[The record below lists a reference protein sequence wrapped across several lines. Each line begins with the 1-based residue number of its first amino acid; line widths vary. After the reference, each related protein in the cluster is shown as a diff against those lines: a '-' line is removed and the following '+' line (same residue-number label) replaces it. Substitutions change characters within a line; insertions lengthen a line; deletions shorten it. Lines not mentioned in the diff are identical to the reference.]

1 MLAFAATIILGRKE
15 NIILDYTERI
25 LDMTKTE
32 LLLLYCS
39 AIHDENMLILKIL
52 EGFLDEKSQKI
63 VESCMNK
70 MNDGLNN
77 AIVDTLSPVTISE
90 KYTS

>member
-52 EGFLDEKSQKI
+52 EGFIDDKSREM
-63 VESCMNK
+63 VETCMNK
-70 MNDGLNN
+70 INDGLNN
-77 AIVDTLSPVTISE
+77 AVVNTLSPVTID

>member
-52 EGFLDEKSQKI
+52 EGFIDDKSREM
-63 VESCMNK
+63 VETCMNK
-70 MNDGLNN
+70 INDGLNN
-77 AIVDTLSPVTISE
+77 AIVNTLSPVTID

>member
-1 MLAFAATIILGRKE
+1 
-15 NIILDYTERI
+15 
-25 LDMTKTE
+25 MTKTE

-52 EGFLDEKSQKI
+52 EGFIDDKSREM
-63 VESCMNK
+63 VETCMNK
-70 MNDGLNN
+70 INDGLNN
-77 AIVDTLSPVTISE
+77 AIVDTLSPVTTPE

>member
-1 MLAFAATIILGRKE
+1 
-15 NIILDYTERI
+15 
-25 LDMTKTE
+25 MTKTE

-52 EGFLDEKSQKI
+52 EGFIDDKSREM
-63 VESCMNK
+63 VETYMNK
-70 MNDGLNN
+70 INDGLNN
-77 AIVDTLSPVTISE
+77 AIVNTLSPVTID